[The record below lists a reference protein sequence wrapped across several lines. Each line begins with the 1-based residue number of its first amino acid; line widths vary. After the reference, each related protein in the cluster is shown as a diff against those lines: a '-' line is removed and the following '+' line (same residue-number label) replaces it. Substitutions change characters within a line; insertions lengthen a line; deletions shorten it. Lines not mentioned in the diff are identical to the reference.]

1 MKKSIAILFIIGC
14 FMFTTV
20 LAGTAAAKE
29 IVIKF
34 AHVTGIKSIKGQTGE
49 YFKKLVHERLK
60 GKVKVQH
67 FHSGQLYSDAT
78 KAIQACE
85 LGAVQMI
92 APSTAKYTGEFPK
105 LQVFDLPFLFTS
117 GDMMLSAMKS
127 PDIGGKLFANLEKK
141 GLKKVGL

>member
-1 MKKSIAILFIIGC
+1 MKKSITTLFIIGC

-20 LAGTAAAKE
+20 LAGTVAAKE

-34 AHVTGIKSIKGQTGE
+34 AHVTGTKSIKGQTGE
-49 YFKKLVHERLK
+49 YCKKLVHKRLK

-117 GDMMLSAMKS
+117 GDMMLSICQYL
-127 PDIGGKLFANLEKK
+127 DIFT
-141 GLKKVGL
+141 VGL